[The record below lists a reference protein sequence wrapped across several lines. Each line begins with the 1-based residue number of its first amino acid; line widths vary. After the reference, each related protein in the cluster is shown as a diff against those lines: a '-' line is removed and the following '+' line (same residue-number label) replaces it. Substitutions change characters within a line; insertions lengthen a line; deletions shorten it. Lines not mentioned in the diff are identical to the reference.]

1 MARIDIHSY
10 LTHSVD
16 RAPLRAPTWHALAVS
31 TVAWIAVATLVVSV
45 LVVVEAALSQKCGPA
60 GVSLGCA
67 TDFAGRT
74 PPVRGAGDRS
84 TGVPLLAHRF

>member
-1 MARIDIHSY
+1 MARIDTHSF

-16 RAPLRAPTWHALAVS
+16 RAPWRAPTWHAFVESAA
-31 TVAWIAVATLVVSV
+31 AWIAVATLVVSV
-45 LVVVEAALSQKCGPA
+45 LIVVEAALAQKCAPA
-60 GVSLGCA
+60 GVSLACA

-84 TGVPLLAHRF
+84 TVVPLLAHRF